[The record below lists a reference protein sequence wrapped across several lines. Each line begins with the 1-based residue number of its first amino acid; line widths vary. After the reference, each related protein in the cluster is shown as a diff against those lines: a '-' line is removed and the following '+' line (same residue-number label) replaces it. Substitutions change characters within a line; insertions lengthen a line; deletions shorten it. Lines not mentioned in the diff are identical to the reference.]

1 MERNTDVVHRNHLQL
16 RARPECPGQRIA
28 LETVGRQ
35 EVLHEEHRTQNHV
48 RREPEAT
55 HGFLDA
61 SFIVEVRDAVRWCA
75 DPTDV

>member
-1 MERNTDVVHRNHLQL
+1 MSSTAIICSFV
-16 RARPECPGQRIA
+16 PGPSAQA
-28 LETVGRQ
+28 SVSPWKTVGRQ

-48 RREPEAT
+48 RREPEAA

-61 SFIVEVRDAVRWCA
+61 SFVVEVRDAVRWCA